1 MINDYLQMF
10 KETMTINMTIWDT
23 DDEMPQFQNQ
33 DSNSNCVVPVYKAG
47 ASEDYL
53 VICSHFKI
61 CQ

>member
-1 MINDYLQMF
+1 MFNDYLQMF

-33 DSNSNCVVPVYKAG
+33 DSNSNCVVPVYKAD

-53 VICSHFKI
+53 VICSYLKL
-61 CQ
+61 CT

>member
-1 MINDYLQMF
+1 MF

-33 DSNSNCVVPVYKAG
+33 DSNSNCVVPVYKAD

-53 VICSHFKI
+53 VICSHLKI
-61 CQ
+61 CT